1 MAVRLSLVSMGK
13 LLLLVSMLQLTAC
26 ATQPE
31 NLDPWEGFNRKV
43 FAFNDVA
50 DKYAAKPVAKAYQAI
65 TPNFIE
71 RGIDNIFSN
80 LGELLNVFADLSQ
93 LKFKEAASDG
103 GRFVINSTVGVGGF
117 FEVAAYIGLDK
128 RTEDFGQV
136 LGYWGVGPGPYLVL
150 PILGPS
156 SVRDTGAALI
166 DAQVDALSQVE
177 HIRTR
182 NQLRFLELVNTRA
195 NLLKTES
202 LLSGDRYTFLR
213 DAYLQ
218 RRQYLISDGAASED
232 SFGEEEFEE
241 WDDF

>member
-1 MAVRLSLVSMGK
+1 MAVPTIK
-13 LLLLVSMLQLTAC
+13 LLLLTLLLQLAAC
-26 ATQPE
+26 ASQPQ
-31 NLDPWEGFNRKV
+31 NPDPWENLNRKV

-50 DKYAAKPVAKAYQAI
+50 DRYAAKPAAKAYQAI
-65 TPNFIE
+65 TPNFLE
-71 RGIDNIFSN
+71 RGVDNIFSN
-80 LGELLNVFADLSQ
+80 LRELLNIVADLGQ
-93 LKFKEAASDG
+93 LKFKAVATDG
-103 GRFVINSTVGVGGF
+103 GRFLINSTVGVGGF

-136 LGYWGVGPGPYLVL
+136 LGYWGVKPGPYLVL

-156 SVRDTGAALI
+156 TLRDTGTAVI

-182 NQLRFLELVNTRA
+182 NQMRVLNLINTRA

-218 RRQYLISDGAASED
+218 RRSYLVSDGAVAED